1 MALSS
6 TLPWRSEVASLHER
20 NRMLIPLNDFS
31 RMKHAMQRLYRTFD
45 IQPLMRADMTIELN
59 GQPVSA
65 AIGETVLTVI
75 QSLGVRQVARNDHDQ
90 ISGAYCGM
98 GVCQC
103 CLVKI
108 NGRHKRRACQT
119 LVQPGMQVET
129 AVNRIAE
136 QEAL

>member
-1 MALSS
+1 MNCL
-6 TLPWRSEVASLHER
+6 E
-20 NRMLIPLNDFS
+20 
-31 RMKHAMQRLYRTFD
+31 RTFD
-45 IQPLMRADMTIELN
+45 IQPLVQADMTVHIN
-59 GQPVSA
+59 GQAVSA
-65 AIGETVLTVI
+65 AIGETVLSVI

-119 LVQPGMQVET
+119 VVREGMQIET
-129 AVNRIAE
+129 RVNRVVA
-136 QEAL
+136 QEVV

>member
-1 MALSS
+1 MHCL
-6 TLPWRSEVASLHER
+6 E
-20 NRMLIPLNDFS
+20 
-31 RMKHAMQRLYRTFD
+31 RTFD
-45 IQPLMRADMTIELN
+45 IQPLTQADMTVHIN

-65 AIGETVLTVI
+65 AIGETVLSVI

-119 LVQPGMQVET
+119 VVRDGMRVET
-129 AVNRIAE
+129 RVNRINE
-136 QEAL
+136 QEVV

>member
-1 MALSS
+1 MHCL
-6 TLPWRSEVASLHER
+6 E
-20 NRMLIPLNDFS
+20 
-31 RMKHAMQRLYRTFD
+31 RTFD
-45 IQPLMRADMTIELN
+45 IQPLTQADMTVHIN

-65 AIGETVLTVI
+65 AIGETVLSVI

-119 LVQPGMQVET
+119 VVRDGMQVET
-129 AVNRIAE
+129 QANRIHG
-136 QEAL
+136 QEAP

>member
-1 MALSS
+1 MHCL
-6 TLPWRSEVASLHER
+6 E
-20 NRMLIPLNDFS
+20 
-31 RMKHAMQRLYRTFD
+31 RTFD
-45 IQPLMRADMTIELN
+45 IQPLAQADMTVHIN
-59 GQPVSA
+59 GQPVTA
-65 AIGETVLTVI
+65 AIGETVLSVI
-75 QSLGVRQVARNDHDQ
+75 QSLGVRQVARNDHNQ

-119 LVQPGMQVET
+119 VVREGMLIET
-129 AVNRIAE
+129 QANRIHG